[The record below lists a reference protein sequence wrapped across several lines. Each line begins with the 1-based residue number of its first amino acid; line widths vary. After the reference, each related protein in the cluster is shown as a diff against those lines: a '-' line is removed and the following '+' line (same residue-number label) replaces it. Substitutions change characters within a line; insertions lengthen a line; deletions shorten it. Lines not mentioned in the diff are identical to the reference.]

1 MPTSHRHHHSLKAAL
16 MKALIVAADGFED
29 LTLFLPWYR
38 LREEG
43 VEVILA
49 CPFMHAITGLHGY
62 AVEPDAPIHEVNPAE
77 YDLLLIPDGPA
88 GERLR
93 LREEAVDVARTF
105 IEDGMKVA
113 AIGHGAQLLISAG
126 ALDGRRVTCAPGIR
140 DDVRA
145 AGAVYTDEATVT
157 DGILLTGR
165 GPDDLPAFAQALL
178 KLLGSPRRVRVEG

>member
-1 MPTSHRHHHSLKAAL
+1 
-16 MKALIVAADGFED
+16 MKALILAADGFED

-38 LREEG
+38 LREED
-43 VEVILA
+43 VDVTVA
-49 CPFMHAITGLHGY
+49 SPFLHAVTGQHGY
-62 AVEPDAPIHEVNPAE
+62 AIEPDIAIQQVNPAE
-77 YDLLLIPDGPA
+77 YDLLIIPDGPA
-88 GERLR
+88 AERLR

-145 AGAVYTDEATVT
+145 AGAVYSDEATIT
-157 DGILLTGR
+157 DGSLLTGR
-165 GPDDLPAFAQALL
+165 GPDDLPAFAQALMVW
-178 KLLGSPRRVRVEG
+178 LGVKAKKPKASV